1 MATDVLYTDGVIAA
15 REKYLLKDKLVKL
28 CESGPED
35 ALRAVTESGFGK
47 GTEIV
52 SVYDY
57 EKLVAADE
65 AAIDAFILDYSPSEA
80 EKTYLLAPRDFHNLK
95 ALLKAQYTGA
105 DVGKML
111 APQGIIPLRVLE
123 QCVKNNDFSQLAA
136 V

>member
-65 AAIDAFILDYSPSEA
+65 AAIDAFILEYSPSEA

-95 ALLKAQYTGA
+95 ALLK
-105 DVGKML
+105 DRKSV
-111 APQGIIPLRVLE
+111 V
-123 QCVKNNDFSQLAA
+123 
-136 V
+136 